1 MCFWL
6 CISTGTKLNKRLSV
20 RVLSRETDTLHD
32 TQSLFY
38 PDDYR
43 KLVEFRGNSMWRI
56 HSMTRTR
63 SCFFFRETLWRNV
76 VHKIRRLVAMKI
88 SSIWIFTLPIIAIC
102 SASAFPVNATT
113 ALDLLD
119 HNAREVLRRATPA
132 APHFVVYADS
142 YDPSTT
148 GPPAASAIKGFNV
161 FALSFL
167 LIEGA
172 WDKAYEWT
180 TFTDAQRT
188 TIKSQYASAGIK
200 LVVSV
205 FGSTDVP
212 TSTNA
217 DPIATANTMAA
228 WVKQYQLDGIDV
240 DYEDFNAFAAGDG
253 KAEAWLISFTKQLR
267 TQLPQGTYLL
277 THAPV
282 APWFSPTQWGGGG
295 YLKVHS
301 SVGSLIDWYNIQF
314 YNQGASEYTTCANL
328 LTTSSNTWPKTAVF
342 QIAANGVPLEKI
354 VIGKPATSS
363 DASNGFMSTS
373 TLASCLQQAKNN
385 GWTGGAM
392 VWQYPK
398 ATSSWITAVRSLS
411 WPV

>member
-43 KLVEFRGNSMWRI
+43 KLVEFRG
-56 HSMTRTR
+56 
-63 SCFFFRETLWRNV
+63 
-76 VHKIRRLVAMKI
+76 RLVAMKI

-277 THAPV
+277 THA
-282 APWFSPTQWGGGG
+282 
-295 YLKVHS
+295 
-301 SVGSLIDWYNIQF
+301 
-314 YNQGASEYTTCANL
+314 QGASEYTTCANL